1 MSAKLQRGMQI
12 VFHSKILAVILFSTF
27 LFSRCRPER
36 LSPPAPNSEKMSAG
50 VIDASGKFKLNSYS
64 GVGVQLKDMFG
75 INAYEWNFLQDPANP
90 NLKSTIYETNMA
102 LIKSFSGVRHYLG
115 WARMESTKGNYTFS
129 PTHEG
134 SWDYDLIYNRCKQ
147 EGILV
152 LADIKNCPPWLVS
165 TYPND
170 MQDLENAPL
179 LYGLSKADPAS
190 YIEQARMAFQFAAR
204 YGYNANVDRS
214 LVKVDSSVRW
224 TNDPPNQVK
233 VGMSVVSYVE
243 CDNERDKW
251 WKGPATQQTA
261 EEYAANMSAFYD
273 GDKGKLGKNAGVK
286 NADPNMKVVMGGLA
300 TCNVDFV
307 KKMVEWCRTNRGYRA
322 DGSVDLCF
330 DIINYHYYNNNGNI
344 LTHQSATIGLP
355 PELSMAGQIADS
367 FVQYANSLTKPL
379 PVWVTESGYDINQ
392 GSYQKALYV
401 GDKLPKDTQAD
412 WILRTSLLY
421 IRHGIQRV
429 FYYQLFD
436 DTPNVDVQYATS
448 GLAEN
453 GKRRPAADF
462 ILQTSKLMGSY
473 TYSATLNADPLVDK
487 YVSDSQTMYA
497 LTIPDFR
504 ARTGTYTLDLGTP
517 KANIYTLKTGAD
529 QAVKTQVNT
538 VDGKLTVTVS
548 ETPIF
553 VQGTN

>member
-1 MSAKLQRGMQI
+1 MQI
-12 VFHSKILAVILFSTF
+12 LFQSKILTVILFSTF
-27 LFSRCRPER
+27 LFGRCRPEKII
-36 LSPPAPNSEKMSAG
+36 SPEKNSGKISAG
-50 VIDASGKFKLNSYS
+50 ANLKLSSYS

-90 NLKSTIYETNMA
+90 NLKSTIYETNMS

-134 SWDYDLIYNRCKQ
+134 SWDYDLIYTRCKQ
-147 EGILV
+147 DGILI
-152 LADIKNCPPWLVS
+152 LADIKNCPPWLVN

-190 YIEQARMAFQFAAR
+190 YIDQAHMAFQFAAR
-204 YGYNANVDRS
+204 YGYNANIDRS

-300 TCNVDFV
+300 TANVDFV

-344 LTHQSATIGLP
+344 LTHESATIGLP

-367 FVQYANSLTKPL
+367 FVQYANSLAKPI

-473 TYSATLNADPLVDK
+473 TYAGTINADPLVDK
-487 YVSDSQTMYA
+487 YLSGSQIMYA

-529 QAVKTQVNT
+529 AVVTTQVNT
-538 VDGKLTVTVS
+538 VDGKLTVNVS
-548 ETPIF
+548 ETPTF